1 MKNFVIKVT
10 EEEIFTIKKLN
21 EIEFHNLEEAIVS
34 YDPFSLFEVNP
45 HNSKEIICPLCGNGS
60 GDSHTGVKIN
70 SDNGH
75 YIFHCF
81 KPNCNFS
88 GDLIEVIAKENCLL
102 KKGNEYYEIL
112 AIGARII
119 NYNYDMQYNT
129 NKKTKKDSPKS
140 KSKSKSDSESKAEL
154 DLIHADILETQKNLR
169 EFVTKQGGK
178 WRGLTFETLS
188 HFHCGYIP
196 NWTPPKIRLEYA
208 QGQRD
213 KLPITSSRVILPT
226 QNHYNAVMLDSDR
239 TDENK
244 QWWKMHAGHK
254 EPFGLDFIPADAD
267 LIIIVEGEV
276 DAMSIYQATDTN
288 IYVFSTGGAG
298 EKNFISELEEKFQGE
313 KLPHIMILFDSD
325 ESGRKGADNLR
336 ENLIQRG
343 FLVVVKFI
351 DESDIKIDSNDI
363 LQEQG
368 DAALKLRL
376 DNLISAA
383 QIEFAEI
390 EKEMAEFEAKRK
402 SDPLYLDEE
411 TRAKLF
417 GGGITDFDNAER
429 LVLLFGDK
437 FRYFKDLDRW
447 VFYTNDFWTIAP
459 TGKSSALFHFGRK
472 TAEFIEFNATSD
484 NDKKIVKKFENHKY
498 LSPIC
503 SMLKGVEE
511 IYITQEDLDKH
522 QMLLNCANGVVDL
535 ETGKL
540 YKHDPSLYFTK
551 KSPVIYNPECNSI
564 DFEKFMQD
572 VLPNEETRRAVL
584 RYLGYCLCG
593 DIREEKALF
602 IVGDGRNGKGTLAKV
617 LMAILDDYATP
628 FKIDALLQRRFDK
641 DGDAATPEFAKLEG
655 RRLAIA
661 NEIPQ
666 GKNLDVAHFKD
677 LTGGDQISIRRLH
690 QEATTIK
697 NPTHHFILCGQHY
710 PEIKDANDLGLRE
723 RIIAVRFPQSFTG
736 ENCDP
741 NLKKKLLTPENL
753 SGALNILVQECINW
767 QRDGL
772 IISDDMQAEKQEYL
786 DANNFIQ
793 DFVSEY
799 CVLDAD
805 KKVSRK
811 ELLAVLREN
820 YRSETIGL
828 SDRALTDM
836 LKKIEGIEYKAG
848 GKTKINYF
856 YGIGLSDEKQNN
868 LEFSTVN
875 QNDKTFNLQEHS
887 NNLSDSEAEKLVEK
901 MEKEGYSNEEIIEE
915 LIKGGIDES
924 FAYEH
929 LSHPTADNI
938 PDHCIAI

>member
-1 MKNFVIKVT
+1 MFNFTPKIGEK
-10 EEEIFTIKKLN
+10 EISIVKALTTN
-21 EIEFHNLEEAIVS
+21 EIEDLRNRIAS
-34 YDPFSLFEVNP
+34 YDPFQLFEVNP
-45 HNSKEIICPLCGNGS
+45 HNDKEIICPICGNGN
-60 GDSHTGVKIN
+60 GENHTGVKPSN
-70 SDNGH
+70 ENNH
-75 YIFHCF
+75 WIFHCF
-81 KPNCNFS
+81 KCERFN
-88 GDLIEVIAKENCLL
+88 GDLLSVIASENNLST
-102 KKGNEYYEIL
+102 KGEDFFKVL
-112 AIGARII
+112 TIGARII
-119 NYNYDMQYNT
+119 NFNFNLNHT
-129 NKKTKKDSPKS
+129 TFSSNKKTKKDVP
-140 KSKSKSDSESKAEL
+140 KAEL
-154 DLIHADILETQKNLR
+154 DLIHTDILETQKNLR
-169 EFVTKQGGK
+169 DLIEEQGGK
-178 WRGLTFETLS
+178 WRGLTLETLE
-188 HFHCGYIP
+188 HFHCGYIL
-196 NWTPPKIRLEYA
+196 NWIPPKIRLKYA

-213 KLPITSSRVILPT
+213 KLPVTSRRVILPT
-226 QNHYNAVMLDSDR
+226 QNHYNAVMIDSDR
-239 TDENK
+239 NTENK
-244 QWWKMHAGHK
+244 SYWKMHAGHK

-298 EKNFISELEEKFQGE
+298 EKKFISELEEKFQGR
-313 KLPHIMILFDSD
+313 KLPHIIILFDSD
-325 ESGRKGADNLR
+325 ESGRNGANNLR

-390 EKEMAEFEAKRK
+390 EKEMAESEAKRK

-472 TAEFIEFNATSD
+472 TAEFIEFNATAD
-484 NDKKIVKKFENHKY
+484 ADKKIAENFVKKFENHRY

-503 SMLKGVEE
+503 SMVKGLEE

-551 KSPVIYNPECNSI
+551 KSPVVYNPECNSI

-767 QRDGL
+767 QREGL
-772 IISDDMQAEKQEYL
+772 IISDDMKAEKQEYL

-793 DFVSEY
+793 DFISEY
-799 CVLDAD
+799 CVFDAD
-805 KKVSRK
+805 KKILRK
-811 ELLAVLREN
+811 ELLSVLKEN
-820 YRSETIGL
+820 YRSEIAGL
-828 SDRALTDM
+828 SDQALTDM
-836 LKKIEGIEYKAG
+836 LKKIEGVEYKNNI
-848 GKTKINYF
+848 GKKHLSYF
-856 YGIGLSDEKQNN
+856 YGIGLSDEKQNS
-868 LEFSTVN
+868 LEFAAVN
-875 QNDKTFNLQEHS
+875 KNDKTFNLQEHS
-887 NNLSDSEAEKLVEK
+887 NNLSDSEAEKLVLK
-901 MEKEGYSNEEIIEE
+901 MESEGYSNEEIIEE
-915 LIKGGIDES
+915 LIKGGIDSS
-924 FAYEH
+924 FAHEH
-929 LSHPTADNI
+929 LNHLKPENI
-938 PDHCIAI
+938 PDHCIPF